1 MYDAVTQLGKL
12 PYICRGKSIEKYT
25 SYPDLALF
33 MISYLFILISA
44 IYTLSKVPIEE
55 MAKPKIHRSPLSPI
69 PIPPI
74 SVPTFIFTSGTSA
87 SRQQPQYFDADRPSN
102 NFSLAQAEILV
113 KRIALGLQNI
123 GLQPD
128 DKVLLYAGNSLWFPV
143 LLWGVIAS
151 GCVFSGCS
159 PGASTSELAYQ
170 LKDSDAK
177 LLLCSAGVADK
188 AKNAAKEVGLDES
201 MVFEF
206 CDPSS
211 ESSSSGVKLWTS
223 FWADEK
229 EARSW
234 KWKDFSGTDSQ
245 TTAAVL
251 NYSSGTT
258 GLPKGVLISHY
269 NLISNSLQVLHK
281 RNMVANT
288 PAAKARAA
296 RLAMS
301 GERWLAPLPMF
312 HAYGQAYYCMSAA
325 VSGTKV
331 FIMPAYEI
339 NLYLTY
345 LDIYRITF
353 LTGVPTLMTSLAKIA
368 PEGLKLNA
376 IESVVT
382 GSAPLD
388 PAVGRMVEQKLLKE
402 GVNVKQGWGMTECTC
417 SATGFAPDDV
427 DDGRS
432 IGWINPN
439 VSCKIVPVEGKEFGV
454 ESKIPHTIGEIWISG
469 PNVMMGYYK
478 KQEATNDT
486 IVHEDGMRWLRTG
499 DIGYVDDRGC
509 IYIIDRLKVRHRPC
523 ITQKNNFR

>member
-1 MYDAVTQLGKL
+1 
-12 PYICRGKSIEKYT
+12 
-25 SYPDLALF
+25 
-33 MISYLFILISA
+33 
-44 IYTLSKVPIEE
+44 
-55 MAKPKIHRSPLSPI
+55 MAKPTIHRSPLPDI
-69 PIPPI
+69 PIPSI
-74 SVPTFIFTSGTSA
+74 SVPTFIFTSGTPQ
-87 SRQQPQYFDADRPSN
+87 SRAQAQYFDADRPSN

-113 KRIALGLQNI
+113 KRIALGLKQL

-159 PGASTSELAYQ
+159 PGASVSELAYQ
-170 LKDSDAK
+170 LKDSDARV
-177 LLLCSAGVADK
+177 LLCSANVAEK
-188 AKNAAKEVGLDES
+188 AKQAAGEIGLDRAK
-201 MVFEF
+201 VFEF
-206 CDPSS
+206 CDPGTTRS
-211 ESSSSGVKLWTS
+211 ESGIDPWTS
-223 FWADEK
+223 FWASEELSK
-229 EARSW
+229 SW
-234 KWKDFSGTDSQ
+234 RWKDFASSEDAQG
-245 TTAAVL
+245 TAAVL

-258 GLPKGVLISHY
+258 GLPKGVLISHH
-269 NLISNSLQVLHK
+269 NLIANSLQVLQK
-281 RNMVANT
+281 RNIVAET

-296 RLAMS
+296 RLAKS

-325 VSGTKV
+325 VSSTKV
-331 FIMPAYEI
+331 YIMPSYEI
-339 NLYLTY
+339 NRYLIY
-345 LDIYRITF
+345 LDTYRITF

-388 PAVGRMVEQKLLKE
+388 PAVGRMVEQKLLKP
-402 GVNVKQGWGMTECTC
+402 GVSVKQGWGMTECTC
-417 SATGFAPDDV
+417 SATGFAPDDE

-439 VSCKIVPVEGKEFGV
+439 VSCQIVPVEGREFGK
-454 ESKIPHTIGEIWISG
+454 ESGIPFPIGEIWISG

-478 KQEATNDT
+478 RDEATRET
-486 IVHEDGMRWLRTG
+486 VVHEDGIKWLRTG

-509 IYIIDRLKVRHRPC
+509 IYIIDRLKASQQC
-523 ITQKNNFR
+523 IPLKAAC

>member
-1 MYDAVTQLGKL
+1 MPSPRA
-12 PYICRGKSIEKYT
+12 
-25 SYPDLALF
+25 
-33 MISYLFILISA
+33 
-44 IYTLSKVPIEE
+44 
-55 MAKPKIHRSPLSPI
+55 KIHHSPLPSL

-74 SVPTFIFTSGTSA
+74 SVPTFIFTSGTPA
-87 SRQQPQYFDADRPSN
+87 SRLRPQYFSADAPSR
-102 NFSLAQAEILV
+102 NFSLTQAEILV
-113 KRIALGLQNI
+113 KRIALGLQNL
-123 GLQPD
+123 GLKPN

-143 LLWGVIAS
+143 LFWGVIAAE
-151 GCVFSGCS
+151 CVFSGCS
-159 PGASTSELAYQ
+159 PGASVSELAYQ
-170 LKDSDAK
+170 LRDSDARV
-177 LLLCSAGVADK
+177 LLCSAGVAEK
-188 AKNAAKEVGLDES
+188 ARQAAREVGLDEG

-206 CDPSS
+206 CDPDTRT
-211 ESSSSGVKLWTS
+211 SSSGLKLWTS
-223 FWADEK
+223 FWAGEVVAQK
-229 EARSW
+229 W
-234 KWKDFSGTDSQ
+234 KWREFTTTTGSQ

-281 RNMVANT
+281 RNMVADN

-296 RLAMS
+296 RLALS

-331 FIMPAYEI
+331 FIMPQYEI
-339 NLYLTY
+339 QRYLNY
-345 LDIYRITF
+345 LDTYRITF

-368 PEGLKLNA
+368 PEGMKLNA

-388 PAVGRMVEQKLLKE
+388 PAVGRMVEKKLLKE

-417 SATGFAPDDV
+417 SATGFAPDDI

-439 VSCKIVPVEGKEFGV
+439 VSCKIVPVEGREFGA
-454 ESKIPHTIGEIWISG
+454 ESGIAFAIGEIWIAG
-469 PNVMMGYYK
+469 PNIMMGYYK
-478 KQEATNDT
+478 KEEATRET
-486 IVHEDGMRWLRTG
+486 IVHEDGIRWLKTG

-509 IYIIDRLKVRHRPC
+509 IYIIDRLKVNPPLALVLELPVANIKPGAHQSQRLASCPR
-523 ITQKNNFR
+523 

>member
-1 MYDAVTQLGKL
+1 
-12 PYICRGKSIEKYT
+12 
-25 SYPDLALF
+25 
-33 MISYLFILISA
+33 
-44 IYTLSKVPIEE
+44 
-55 MAKPKIHRSPLSPI
+55 MAKPKVHRSPLPDI
-69 PIPPI
+69 PIPHI
-74 SVPTFIFTSGTSA
+74 SVPTFIFSSGTSQT
-87 SRQQPQYFDADRPSN
+87 RQQPQYYDADRPSN
-102 NFSLAQAEILV
+102 NFSLAQAEVLV
-113 KRIALGLQNI
+113 KRIALGLQSL
-123 GLQPD
+123 GLRQD
-128 DKVLLYAGNSLWFPV
+128 DKVLLYAGNSLWFPA

-151 GCVFSGCS
+151 TCVFSGCS
-159 PGASTSELAYQ
+159 PGASVSELAYQ

-177 LLLCSAGVADK
+177 VLLCSAGVAEK
-188 AKNAAKEVGLDES
+188 AKQAAKEVGLDGG
-201 MVFEF
+201 MVFEI
-206 CDPSS
+206 CDPLTT
-211 ESSSSGVKLWTS
+211 SSSSGLKLWTS
-223 FWADEK
+223 FWADETT
-229 EARSW
+229 ARRW
-234 KWKDFSGTDSQ
+234 KWKEFSSAHESQ
-245 TTAAVL
+245 STAAVL

-281 RNMVANT
+281 RNMVADT

-296 RLAMS
+296 RLALS

-331 FIMPAYEI
+331 YIMPSYEI
-339 NLYLTY
+339 NRYLTY
-345 LDIYRITF
+345 LDTYRITF

-388 PAVGRMVEQKLLKE
+388 PAVGRMVEKKLLKD

-439 VSCKIVPVEGKEFGV
+439 VSCKIVPVEGREFGA
-454 ESKIPHTIGEIWISG
+454 ESGIPFAVGEIWISG

-478 KQEATNDT
+478 REEATRET
-486 IVHEDGMRWLRTG
+486 IVYDDGMRWLKTG
-499 DIGYVDDRGC
+499 DIGYVDERGC
-509 IYIIDRLKVRHRPC
+509 IYIIDRLKVSTVFP
-523 ITQKNNFR
+523 